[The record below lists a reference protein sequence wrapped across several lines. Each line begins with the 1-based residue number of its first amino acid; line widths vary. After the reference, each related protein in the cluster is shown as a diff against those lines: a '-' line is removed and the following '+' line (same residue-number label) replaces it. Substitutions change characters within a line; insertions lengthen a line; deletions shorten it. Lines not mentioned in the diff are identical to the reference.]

1 MENMT
6 KSDQATFVTLTSMI
20 FFSSTA
26 ILFGTWTHSARAT
39 ETKVQPAE
47 TKELKPRSESATASG
62 KFVQQF
68 YDWYNTRPEKTLEI
82 ALEKRPQAF
91 APHLASMLKADI
103 EASSK
108 VPDEIV
114 GLDFDPITS
123 TNAENATKYVI
134 GKVVTKGKT
143 VWVDVYGFY
152 NGKKSEKPIVTP
164 EVEFQDKNWRFVNF
178 HYGKSEFPENENL
191 LSVLRALADSRKAT
205 PSPQAPPKK
214 D

>member
-1 MENMT
+1 MT
-6 KSDQATFVTLTSMI
+6 NRKRTTCVIHTSLI
-20 FFSSTA
+20 FLGSAA
-26 ILFGTWTHSARAT
+26 ILFGIWTHSAHAT
-39 ETKVQPAE
+39 ETRVQPAE
-47 TKELKPRSESATASG
+47 TEETKTRSESATASG

-68 YDWYNTRPEKTLEI
+68 YDWYNARPEKTLEI

-108 VPDEIV
+108 APDEIV

-143 VWVDVYGFY
+143 IWVDVYGFY
-152 NGKKSEKPIVTP
+152 KGKKSEKPIVTP
-164 EVEFQDKNWRFVNF
+164 EVEFRDKNWRFVNF

-191 LSVLRALADSRKAT
+191 LSVLKALADSRKAG
-205 PSPQAPPKK
+205 PSPAAPPKK